1 MPYPWK
7 NRLKF
12 WSILVVQ
19 IFRAMFP
26 SMEIFIYI
34 IIEKLFESEWYSSKT
49 ARSFVP
55 QTCALRVLFAPD
67 SCFIRVDFV
76 EVWNGRN
83 QCEFKKIAAGDIYLP
98 DLICYL
104 LKIMFNSPIFVF
116 FSCWFVANFEVW
128 PKCIKGVKK
137 KIILNNKTYLVFKL
151 CSLVDLKQ
159 YQFVSNSCSIRVQF
173 VTILIR
179 IVLHSHIS

>member
-1 MPYPWK
+1 MSQSGIH
-7 NRLKF
+7 LKLPDH
-12 WSILVVQ
+12 S
-19 IFRAMFP
+19 FP
-26 SMEIFIYI
+26 KRVHFV
-34 IIEKLFESEWYSSKT
+34 FYSLLT
-49 ARSFVP
+49 RVSFV
-55 QTCALRVLFAPD
+55 LILLK
-67 SCFIRVDFV
+67 
-76 EVWNGRN
+76 
-83 QCEFKKIAAGDIYLP
+83 CETAVTSVNLKKSPLEIYLP